1 MVKLMS
7 NSPYKFD
14 SFDTGYYCS
23 NDRNSEYHGGIGDCQ
38 RKNEMLTLLLLPP
51 FLKELVLI
59 KNVNNNNL

>member
-38 RKNEMLTLLLLPP
+38 RKNEMLTLLLPP

-59 KNVNNNNL
+59 KNVNNNIL